1 MTMTTT
7 MIGFR
12 EVDSEEM
19 TSVDG
24 GSDADGLP
32 PICGVNFVYQ
42 LGQRPHPLGTRG
54 T

>member
-1 MTMTTT
+1 MTTT

-32 PICGVNFVYQ
+32 WLCGVDLVYQ
-42 LGQRPHPLGTRG
+42 LGRTPHPRG